1 MCDEALFGRW
11 LRLRGGRRVSRM
23 PIAAVCGLMFAA
35 FVNGVVVMPRIAAG
49 GPPVAPTEALT
60 PEEQRTH
67 FKVPAGFEIQLVA
80 AEPEIQKPMNLNFDS
95 RGRLW
100 VTHSVEYPFAA
111 SDPAQARDGVTI
123 LSDFGPDGRARR
135 VERFADRLNIPI
147 GVLPLGAGREAIV
160 WSIPNIWKLTD
171 DDGDGKCDRREVLY
185 GPFDIAD
192 THGNQNAFRL
202 MPDGWVYA
210 CHGFRNDSKVKL
222 RGEGPV
228 VMQLQSGNTYRFRPD
243 GSAIEQ
249 VTWGQV
255 NPFGMCFDRWGNAYS
270 ADCHSKPITQLIR
283 GGYYESFGKPH
294 DGLGF
299 APSMTKHD
307 HDSTGIAGVA
317 YYDAVSYPAEYR
329 HCFYVGNVITNV
341 IHRDVPQWRGSS
353 PWIAAPV
360 DFVSCS
366 DPWFHP
372 VDIQLGPDGALY
384 FADFYNSI
392 IGHYEVDL
400 KHPRRD
406 RHRGRVWRVVWRG
419 GDASAAKPTAPTT
432 MVDFTK
438 LDAKQ
443 LVDRLSDENI
453 VIRQRATLE
462 LQQRRDANT
471 LAAAAELPSDSLGAA
486 QAVWLAAHAGRLA
499 EWIASARTAQTT
511 LLTKTQMLTAAAE
524 LPEWDSATADWVRVQ
539 LQDESPF
546 VRRFAAAALARHID
560 GANVPPLLA
569 AFASTAADDEQLL
582 HTLKI
587 ALRNQFRSPTAL
599 AVLSDATQKLPADRT
614 TFVIELVLASPSLD
628 AAQWAFNHLKEHD
641 PQSPLMDRSISQLVR
656 FAPNEVLDEVV
667 SSIAKQYGSELGRR
681 ATALRAVM
689 EGMRQRGGTLSADSR
704 AGEWA
709 KSIAIELLTPQRQ
722 PEAAWTQMPLES
734 SAGKPS
740 PSPWGVRKRRCEDGQ
755 EVAVW
760 DSIVGGESLTGVL
773 RSASFTIPAKFSFY
787 LCGHNGVPGSNPPQT
802 NHVRLRLVDTGDVVL
817 RQSTPRNDV
826 AQKYTWDLSRWAG
839 QRGLLEVVDAD
850 TAGAYA
856 WIGIGRFEPA
866 VVEAPAEGLTA
877 TTSPLDLAIQVVEQL
892 KLVEHMPA
900 LMRVI
905 DDVVLPA
912 STRVAA
918 AQAAF
923 TLSPATASPRLVLT
937 VGDSTQ
943 PAPLRIKAAD
953 LLVARNGELE
963 RKAVVD
969 ALASAPATLQPTFA
983 LSLASHPS
991 GVEALLATISAG
1003 KASPR
1008 LLQEKTV
1015 VDRLRASGVAKID
1028 ERIATLTQGLPA
1040 AEERMKK
1047 LQMERFV
1054 SWSSDR
1060 GNIESGR
1067 AVFKKQ
1073 CATCHK
1079 AAGEGA
1085 MVGPQLDG
1093 IGNRGAERL
1102 LEDLLD
1108 PNRNVDA
1115 AFRTTIITKT
1125 NGQVVSGLKLRQEGN
1140 STVLANNEG
1149 KEFQVSQEEID
1160 ETRQSAL
1167 SLMPGNFADTLT
1179 ARESLDL
1186 LEYLLSLTN
1195 RPAVTR

>member
-1 MCDEALFGRW
+1 MFVPMLPW
-11 LRLRGGRRVSRM
+11 VL
-23 PIAAVCGLMFAA
+23 AAVICPGRVLHKIINAA
-35 FVNGVVVMPRIAAG
+35 NGSAVATVLSVIALTPLVAWS
-49 GPPVAPTEALT
+49 GPPVAPTEALS

-67 FKVPAGFEIQLVA
+67 FKAPAGFEIQLVA

-111 SDPAQARDGVTI
+111 SDPAQARDGVSI

-135 VERFADRLNIPI
+135 VERFADKLNIPI

-160 WSIPNIWKLTD
+160 WSIPHIWKLTD
-171 DDGDGKCDRREVLY
+171 EDGDGKCDRREILY

-270 ADCHSKPITQLIR
+270 ADCHSKPITQLVR

-294 DGLGF
+294 DGLGY
-299 APSMTKHD
+299 APSMTTHN

-317 YYDAVSYPAEYR
+317 YYDATEYPADYR

-406 RHRGRVWRVVWRG
+406 RHRGRIWRVVWRG
-419 GDASAAKPTAPTT
+419 EASSAPVAASPMPDISSFTT
-432 MVDFTK
+432 E
-438 LDAKQ
+438 Q
-443 LVDRLSDENI
+443 LVERLSDENI
-453 VIRQRATLE
+453 MIRQRATLE
-462 LQQRRDANT
+462 LQSRKDRDALGAT
-471 LAAAAELPSDSLGAA
+471 ARLPADSLGAA
-486 QAVWLAAHAGRLA
+486 QAIWIAADAGRLA
-499 EWIASARTAQTT
+499 EWIASPQTASASPLTRTQ
-511 LLTKTQMLTAAAE
+511 LLAAAAE
-524 LPEWDSATADWVRVQ
+524 LREWDAATAAWVRGQ
-539 LQDESPF
+539 LRNESPF
-546 VRRFAAAALARHID
+546 VRRFAAAALARHVD
-560 GANVPPLLA
+560 GANVIPLLEAYA
-569 AFASTAADDEQLL
+569 AAAADDEQLL

-587 ALRNQFRSPTAL
+587 ALRNQFRSPQSL
-599 AVLSDATQKLPADRT
+599 AVMSDRAQHIPAERAA
-614 TFVIELVLASPSLD
+614 FVIELVLASPTPD
-628 AAQWAFNHLKEHD
+628 AALWTFRYLRDHD
-641 PQSPLMDRSISQLVR
+641 LNSPLMDRGISQLAR
-656 FAPNEVLDEVV
+656 YAPTAALDEVV
-667 SSIAKQYGSELGRR
+667 AMMTTQYASDLGRR
-681 ATALRAVM
+681 TAALRAM
-689 EGMRQRGGTLSADSR
+689 LDGLRQRGATLPIDSR

-709 KSIAIELLTPQRQ
+709 KSVASELLDPRRQ
-722 PEAAWTQMPLES
+722 PESPWTQMPLDS

-740 PSPWGVRKRRCEDGQ
+740 PSPWGARKRRCEDGR
-755 EVAVW
+755 EIVVW

-773 RSASFTIPAKFSFY
+773 RSASFAIPAKLSFY
-787 LCGHNGVPGSNPPQT
+787 LCGHNGAPGTNPPQT
-802 NHVRLRLVDTGDVVL
+802 NHVRLRLAGAGDVIA
-817 RQSTPRNDV
+817 RQTTPRNDE
-826 AQKYTWDLSRWAG
+826 AKRYEWDLSRYAG
-839 QRGLLEVVDAD
+839 QRGVLEVVDAD
-850 TAGAYA
+850 TSSAYA

-866 VVEAPAEGLTA
+866 VVAAPVEGVTA
-877 TTSPLDLAIQVVEQL
+877 STSPLELALQVVEQL
-892 KLVEHMPA
+892 RIVDHIPDVMRAIEDATMPT
-900 LMRVI
+900 
-905 DDVVLPA
+905 
-912 STRVAA
+912 STRTVAI
-918 AQAAF
+918 QAAF
-923 TLSPATASPRLVLT
+923 VLEPAQTSSRLIRL
-937 VGDSTQ
+937 VGDSPQ
-943 PAPLRIKAAD
+943 PASLRAKAAE
-953 LLVARNGELE
+953 LLIARNSELE

-969 ALASAPATLQPTFA
+969 ALVGAPAALQPLLA
-983 LSLASHPS
+983 LALASQPA
-991 GVEALLATISAG
+991 GAEALLITISAG

-1008 LLQEKTV
+1008 LLQEKSL
-1015 VDRLRASGVAKID
+1015 VDRLKGSGVEKLD

-1040 AEERMKK
+1040 VEERMKK
-1047 LQMERFV
+1047 LQSERLA
-1054 SWSSDR
+1054 SWSAER

-1093 IGNRGAERL
+1093 IGARGAERL

-1115 AFRTTIITKT
+1115 AFRATIITKT
-1125 NGQVVSGLKLRQEGN
+1125 NGQVVSGLKLRQEGD
-1140 STVLANNEG
+1140 SIVFANNEG
-1149 KEFQVSQEEID
+1149 KEFSVVAGDIEES
-1160 ETRQSAL
+1160 RLSSL
-1167 SLMPGNFADTLT
+1167 SLMPGNFGDTLT
-1179 ARESLDL
+1179 ARESIDL
-1186 LEYLLSLTN
+1186 IEYLLQLTS
-1195 RPAVTR
+1195 RPSATP